1 MTYTA
6 RLHSLWASSNIIHRT
21 AYALFMLLAAA
32 YVSYVVILDVRAYAD
47 GEFFSREC
55 MLEKRLRSTWGSDK
69 IIWRRFFDTMRTLWH
84 YWIVSLVA
92 EFAKPFLK
100 LLGEKCVSVAR
111 CVSATV
117 WAIVCN
123 SLSLCIFIVQ
133 FSSRLH

>member
-1 MTYTA
+1 MAYMA
-6 RLHSLWASSNIIHRT
+6 RLQSLWASSNSINRT
-21 AYALFMLLAAA
+21 AYVLFMLLVAA
-32 YVSYVVILDVRAYAD
+32 YVSYVVILDVRAYAE

-55 MLEKRLRSTWGSDK
+55 MLEKRLRSSWSSDK

-92 EFAKPFLK
+92 EFAKPVLK
-100 LLGEKCVSVAR
+100 LLGAKCVSVAR
-111 CVSATV
+111 CVSATA

-123 SLSLCIFIVQ
+123 SLSLCLLIVQ